1 MEIPSNELRKVTQQK
16 VPGKH
21 SAKKG
26 GDVPVSS
33 EPLGSEQSEQIN
45 VSSKAKDI
53 QQAHEAIKSAPEVR
67 VEKVNR
73 IKKEIAEG
81 KFKVDNEELA
91 GKILKDI
98 ITERNFLE

>member
-1 MEIPSNELRKVTQQK
+1 MEIPGNELRKVNQQK
-16 VPGKH
+16 VPGRH

-26 GDVPVSS
+26 GNVPVSS
-33 EPLGSEQSEQIN
+33 EPLGGQKSEQIN

-81 KFKVDNEELA
+81 SFKIDSERLA